1 MGAHVLVLGVAY
13 KNDIDDVR
21 ESPALLIIE
30 QLRKKGADVADHDP
44 HVPDLAGEIEGEMRS
59 VVLDEGE
66 LSRADCVVVV
76 TAHSSYDWA
85 WVAEH
90 AHLVVD
96 TRNAL
101 SGCRGKARVIGL

>member
-1 MGAHVLVLGVAY
+1 MVY
-13 KNDIDDVR
+13 N
-21 ESPALLIIE
+21 
-30 QLRKKGADVADHDP
+30 DP
-44 HVPDLAGEIEGEMRS
+44 HVPDLVGEIEGELKS
-59 VVLDEGE
+59 VPLDAEE
-66 LSRADCVVVV
+66 LERADCAVVV